1 MSALRPSFIPV
12 SHERLVYAALF
23 LFPIAGNSIRSWTG
37 IFFGLLFAIA
47 LFPRNRIR
55 FELLRSEFVVLITTA
70 AIFTTII
77 LSNLINGWD
86 YPQTKGLGVYIRW
99 LMFIPIYLCIRHYR
113 DSFLWLAGG
122 TAVASVVLLFQCLAE
137 LAFLDVS
144 RAQGVYDSPGL
155 IGVQS
160 LVFIIMLFGAI
171 KANGADQRLSVI
183 YWFGL
188 FSALVCLI
196 LSGSRSTYIVSLA
209 LGFLLIVVFYKP
221 RKFAFPIII
230 LVIVTLSS
238 YLGSNFIASR
248 VNSAYLEMRDYI
260 ALEDPAKVS
269 HASVGARLEM
279 WKVSILI
286 AEEAPTFGVGWR
298 NFQSR
303 AQPFSD
309 QGLVSPSASEHPHPH
324 NTYLEFL
331 VTIGVV
337 GLFLLLFFLI
347 YSARIASESAKFEP
361 VIGNVFY
368 VFVLAFAINA
378 VNEGGA
384 FIYGNALSFFL
395 IYFAVLLAGSQFGRF
410 TTRP

>member
-1 MSALRPSFIPV
+1 LRPIFTPL
-12 SHERLVYAALF
+12 SHERLVYATLF
-23 LFPIAGNSIRSWTG
+23 LFPVAGNSIRSWTG

-55 FELLRSEFVVLITTA
+55 FELLRSEIAILITAA

-86 YPQTKGLGVYIRW
+86 YPQTKGLGVYVRW
-99 LMFIPIYLCIRHYR
+99 LMFIPIYLCVRCYR
-113 DSFLWLAGG
+113 ESFLWLANG
-122 TAVASVVLLFQCLAE
+122 TAIASMILLYQCLAE
-137 LAFLDVS
+137 LAFLDAS

-160 LVFIIMLFGAI
+160 LVFLITLVGVI
-171 KANGADQRLSVI
+171 KTNRTDRKLLAV
-183 YWFGL
+183 YWIGL

-196 LSGSRSTYIVSLA
+196 LSGSRSTYILSLA
-209 LGFLLIVVFYKP
+209 LALLLIVMFYKP
-221 RKFAFPIII
+221 KKFLFPLMIF
-230 LVIVTLSS
+230 VVVTSSS
-238 YLGSNFIASR
+238 YLGSDFIAGR
-248 VNSAYLEMRDYI
+248 VNSALLEMRDYI
-260 ALEDPAKVS
+260 TLEDPAKVS
-269 HASVGARLEM
+269 HTSVGARLEM

-286 AEEAPTFGVGWR
+286 AKEAPMLGVGWR
-298 NFQSR
+298 NFHSR

-309 QGLVSPSASEHPHPH
+309 QGLVSVSASKQPHPH

-331 VTIGVV
+331 VTTGIL
-337 GLFLLLFFLI
+337 GLLLLVFLLV
-347 YSARIASESAKFEP
+347 YSARIARESANLEP

-378 VNEGGA
+378 INEGGA

>member
-1 MSALRPSFIPV
+1 M
-12 SHERLVYAALF
+12 
-23 LFPIAGNSIRSWTG
+23 RSWTG

-47 LFPRNRIR
+47 FFPRNGVK
-55 FELLRSEFVVLITTA
+55 FGLLRSEVVVLMTAA

-86 YPQTKGLGVYIRW
+86 YPQTKGLGVYVRW
-99 LMFIPIYLCIRHYR
+99 LMFIPIYLCIRYYR

-122 TAVASVVLLFQCLAE
+122 TAVASVVLLNQCLAE
-137 LAFLDVS
+137 LAFLDAS

-160 LVFIIMLFGAI
+160 LVFFITLFGAL
-171 KANGADQRLSVI
+171 KLNRTDRRLSVV
-183 YWFGL
+183 YWIGL
-188 FSALVCLI
+188 SSALVCLI
-196 LSGSRSTYIVSLA
+196 LSGSRSTYILSLA
-209 LGFLLIVVFYKP
+209 LGFVLIVVFYKP
-221 RKFAFPIII
+221 KRLAFPLII
-230 LVIVTLSS
+230 LVIVTLSG
-238 YLGSNFIASR
+238 YLGSDFIASR
-248 VNSAYLEMRDYI
+248 VNSALLEIRDYI
-260 ALEDPAKVS
+260 TLENPAKVS

-286 AEEAPTFGVGWR
+286 AKEAPTFGVGWR

-324 NTYLEFL
+324 NTYFEFL
-331 VTIGVV
+331 VTTGVV
-337 GLFLLLFFLI
+337 GLLLLVFFLI

-378 VNEGGA
+378 INEGGA

-410 TTRP
+410 TARP